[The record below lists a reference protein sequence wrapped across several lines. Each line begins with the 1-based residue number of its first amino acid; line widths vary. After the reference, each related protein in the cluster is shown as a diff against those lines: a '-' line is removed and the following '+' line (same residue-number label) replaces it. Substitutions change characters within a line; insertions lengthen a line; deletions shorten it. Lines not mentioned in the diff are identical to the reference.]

1 MRYRRAV
8 RTVLMLLTA
17 VLAAG
22 CTTAVEGTP
31 SAAPPAPLPVRPR
44 EVRLD
49 GVDPCSLLTP
59 EQRTDLGFKNKPS
72 SSKPYVEL
80 FRGEVPTCTMS
91 SSSDD
96 PTVLGIGLVTSVGVE
111 RWVEGDLAAA
121 TTPDHVE
128 GFPALVAKPRQS
140 EAYCAVEVDVARGQL
155 LDVQFLDA
163 GHQPPVQQAE
173 LCFRARTA
181 AEAAVETLLAR

>member
-1 MRYRRAV
+1 VRYRRAV

-31 SAAPPAPLPVRPR
+31 SAAPPAPLPARPR

-59 EQRTDLGFKNKPS
+59 EQRTALGFKNKPS

-80 FRGEVPTCTMS
+80 S
-91 SSSDD
+91 
-96 PTVLGIGLVTSVGVE
+96 
-111 RWVEGDLAAA
+111 AAKC
-121 TTPDHVE
+121 
-128 GFPALVAKPRQS
+128 L
-140 EAYCAVEVDVARGQL
+140 
-155 LDVQFLDA
+155 
-163 GHQPPVQQAE
+163 
-173 LCFRARTA
+173 RAQ
-181 AEAAVETLLAR
+181 